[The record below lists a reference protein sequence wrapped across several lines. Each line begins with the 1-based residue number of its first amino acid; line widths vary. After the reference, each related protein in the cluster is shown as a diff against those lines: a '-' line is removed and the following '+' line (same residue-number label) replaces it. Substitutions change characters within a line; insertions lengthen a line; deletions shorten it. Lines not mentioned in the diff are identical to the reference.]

1 MDKEKKQK
9 VFQIILVSACA
20 IFSTFAYIP
29 KGLSITQ
36 IISAGVIFLVI
47 IYFVIRAFKYF
58 KLI

>member
-1 MDKEKKQK
+1 MKEKKPK
-9 VFQIILVSACA
+9 VLQIILVTVIP

-47 IYFVIRAFKYF
+47 IYFVIRALKYF
-58 KLI
+58 KII

>member
-1 MDKEKKQK
+1 MKEKKPQ
-9 VFQIILVSACA
+9 VFQIILLSACA
-20 IFSTFAYIP
+20 IFSALSYIP

>member
-1 MDKEKKQK
+1 MKEKKPK
-9 VFQIILVSACA
+9 VSQIILVTVIP
-20 IFSTFAYIP
+20 IFSAFAYIP

>member
-1 MDKEKKQK
+1 MKEKRPK
-9 VFQIILVSACA
+9 VFQIILVTAVP

-36 IISAGVIFLVI
+36 IFSAGVIYLVI

>member
-1 MDKEKKQK
+1 MKEKKPK
-9 VFQIILVSACA
+9 VSQIILVTAIP
-20 IFSTFAYIP
+20 IFSIFAYIP
-29 KGLSITQ
+29 KGLSLTQ

>member
-1 MDKEKKQK
+1 MDKEKKPTI
-9 VFQIILVSACA
+9 FQIVLVSVCG

>member
-29 KGLSITQ
+29 PGTSISQ
-36 IISAGVIFLVI
+36 IIFAGVMFLVI
-47 IYFVIRAFKYF
+47 IYVVFRVFRFF
-58 KLI
+58 

>member
-1 MDKEKKQK
+1 MKEKKPK
-9 VFQIILVSACA
+9 VFQIILVTAIP

-29 KGLSITQ
+29 KGISITQ
-36 IISAGVIFLVI
+36 IIFAGVVFLVI

>member
-1 MDKEKKQK
+1 MKEKRPK
-9 VFQIILVSACA
+9 VFQIILVTAVP

-36 IISAGVIFLVI
+36 IFSAGVIFLVI

>member
-1 MDKEKKQK
+1 MKEKRPK
-9 VFQIILVSACA
+9 VFEIILVTVIP
-20 IFSTFAYIP
+20 IFSAFAYIP

>member
-1 MDKEKKQK
+1 MKEKRPK
-9 VFQIILVSACA
+9 VFQIILVSVCGV
-20 IFSTFAYIP
+20 FSAFAYIP

-36 IISAGVIFLVI
+36 IISAGIIFLVI